1 MSFTLLK
8 KTIIINELKKTKN
21 FVIVT
26 RPSIKLSATK
36 REMIE
41 KTINTR

>member
-1 MSFTLLK
+1 
-8 KTIIINELKKTKN
+8 INELKKIKN

-26 RPSIKLSATK
+26 RPSIKFSATK
-36 REMIE
+36 RDKSE